1 VIVSSE
7 LSPPGADYEV
17 VVNTAE
23 AAAAAGTFG
32 GPLPAG
38 SRLTVTGRRSP
49 GEPAFLSIPLLPPA
63 EVVVLVKAG

>member
-1 VIVSSE
+1 M
-7 LSPPGADYEV
+7 
-17 VVNTAE
+17 NTAE

-49 GEPAFLSIPLLPPA
+49 GEPAFLSIPPLPPA